1 MEITSV
7 PATSEPFLNPVA
19 APQHQIAASHK
30 TELLQR
36 YLSVRRFS
44 EQLCQ
49 TLEPE
54 DYVIQTMPEM
64 SPTKWHL
71 AHTSWFFETFVLKP
85 HLRDYRPLH
94 PQYAFLFNSYYNA
107 AGKMHARP
115 QRGLLSRPTVK
126 DTYIYRQH
134 VDAAME
140 DLLQTADDSVLA
152 AVTPLIV
159 LGLNHEQ
166 QHQELM
172 VTDIKHVFWMN
183 PLRPAFRPEVRSA
196 PVPGAAASG
205 PAIRSAPVS
214 GAAASDLAR
223 PEECSNPVAGNGVA
237 APGTGPLRSLDC
249 VRFDAGL
256 YSIGFEGEG
265 FSFDNETP
273 RHQVFLTAFSLATQL
288 VTNRQFLAFIDDGG
302 YQRPELWLSLGW
314 TAVNE
319 RGWTA
324 PFYWEQRDGAW
335 WMMTLAGMRP
345 VRWDEPVCH
354 LSYFE
359 ADAYARWAGA
369 RLPTEA
375 EWEVAAGKA
384 PFEGQFAESGRFH
397 PAPAQGPA
405 SDSLNQMF
413 GEVWQWTQSAYAPYP
428 GYQSQPGALGEY
440 NGKFMCNQYVLR
452 GASCATPRSHV
463 RRTYRNFF
471 PPDAR
476 WQFMGLRLAKDI

>member
-1 MEITSV
+1 MTVVENV
-7 PATSEPFLNPVA
+7 EAPSERA
-19 APQHQIAASHK
+19 AACSK
-30 TELLQR
+30 TELLEH
-36 YLSVRRFS
+36 YLTVRRFS
-44 EQLCQ
+44 EELCR

-71 AHTSWFFETFVLKP
+71 AHTSWFFETFIIKP
-85 HLRDYRPLH
+85 YLRDYRPLH

-107 AGKMHARP
+107 VGKMHARP
-115 QRGLLSRPTVK
+115 QRGLISRPTVK
-126 DTYIYRQH
+126 DTYAYRQH

-140 DLLQTADDSVLA
+140 KILETADGGLLKML
-152 AVTPLIV
+152 TPLIV

-172 VTDIKHVFWMN
+172 LTDLKHMFWMN
-183 PLRPAFRPEVRSA
+183 PLRPAFRTEVSA
-196 PVPGAAASG
+196 AQHPTPSSG
-205 PAIRSAPVS
+205 WRRY
-214 GAAASDLAR
+214 D
-223 PEECSNPVAGNGVA
+223 E
-237 APGTGPLRSLDC
+237 
-249 VRFDAGL
+249 GL
-256 YSIGFEGEG
+256 YSIGFEGDG

-273 RHQVFLTAFSLATQL
+273 RHQVFLAAFSLGNQL
-288 VTNRQFLAFIDDGG
+288 VTNREFLAFIEDKG
-302 YQRPELWLSLGW
+302 YRRPELWLSLGW

-319 RGWTA
+319 RGWNA
-324 PFYWEQRDGAW
+324 PLYWEQLDGTW

-375 EWEVAAGKA
+375 EWEVAANNA
-384 PFEGQFAESGRFH
+384 PIEGQFAESGRFH
-397 PAPAQGPA
+397 PSPPPQSAA
-405 SDSLNQMF
+405 SDCLKQMF
-413 GEVWQWTQSAYAPYP
+413 GELWQWTQSSYAPYP
-428 GYQSQPGALGEY
+428 GYQPQPGALGEY

-452 GASCATPRSHV
+452 GASCATPHSHV

-476 WQFMGLRLAKDI
+476 WQFMGLRLAKDIA